1 MKEVKTRQKAIID
14 QTIQIFCSKKGK
26 TEMKNFLKTSL
37 TFLLTFAILL
47 SGTFVAFA
55 EDETREIMPRLNVAL
70 NSSSTFTIA
79 NTNKAT
85 VSVRYVADSSIFQKA
100 TVTVKIEKRFLLV
113 FNNHTTV
120 RSLDEKIVAMYSSV
134 VEGRYNESMEYS
146 ATALSLCRDLID
158 ETHPIFTNLF

>member
-1 MKEVKTRQKAIID
+1 MACLIGLSIFEIIKSTTVFNSLAD
-14 QTIQIFCSKKGK
+14 DLGVLRESVASNENAVDNEQT
-26 TEMKNFLKTSL
+26 
-37 TFLLTFAILL
+37 
-47 SGTFVAFA
+47 
-55 EDETREIMPRLNVAL
+55 VAL
-70 NSSSTFTIA
+70 A
-79 NTNKAT
+79 NDVISKWNE
-85 VSVRYVADSSIFQKA
+85 
-100 TVTVKIEKRFLLV
+100 EKRFLLV